1 MKILEL
7 ATGIEHNVSVTPV
20 SAEDLKQL
28 TRKRYFFNWTEAAK
42 KATLYKLQIEGDDDI
57 KGVMGLIDYPTEQRI
72 EIKLLTASKENVI
85 LKHEKRSK
93 NKAYDGI
100 AGNLIAFA
108 AREAVGRYGAMACV
122 SLIPKTGLK
131 AHYINEYGMMD
142 AGSQV
147 FLELNPLRQIIEKYI
162 L

>member
-7 ATGIEHNVSVTPV
+7 ATGVEHNVSVTLV
-20 SAEDLKQL
+20 SEEDLKHL
-28 TRKRYFFNWTEAAK
+28 TRKRYFFNWKETAK
-42 KATLYKLQIEGDDDI
+42 KATLYKLQIEDDDDI
-57 KGVMGLIDYPTEQRI
+57 KGVMGLIDYPGEQRI

-85 LKHEKRSK
+85 LKREKGK
-93 NKAYDGI
+93 KQKEYDRI

-108 AREAVGRYGAMACV
+108 CRKAVARYGAMACV
-122 SLIPKTGLK
+122 SLVPKTELK
-131 AHYINEYGMMD
+131 AHYINEYGMID
-142 AGSQV
+142 AGPQV